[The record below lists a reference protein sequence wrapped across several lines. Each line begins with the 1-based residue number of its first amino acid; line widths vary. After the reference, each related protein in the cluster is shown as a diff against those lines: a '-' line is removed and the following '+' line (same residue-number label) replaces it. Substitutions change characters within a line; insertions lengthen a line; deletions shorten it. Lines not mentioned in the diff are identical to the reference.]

1 VLSAGFGLLFI
12 LLTLVLSI
20 ISFYGVERAF
30 RTKRTNK
37 KQVLGWALLAG
48 SVLSTSQV
56 MAKVNAIFTPEQ
68 LPIEYRRGVD
78 PAISCHG
85 KIISDCLRG
94 ELSSDREL
102 LVLGDSHGNQLNLFF
117 DDLGKELGF
126 KARVITG
133 SSCVTIPGFDYQRIP
148 EWAHAACLNQIEEGQ
163 VHQPN
168 AEKIILVGSWSY
180 HVQSE
185 DFLEAFERYL
195 QVTAAEAK
203 PVIILSQIPR
213 FTQSALRTQR
223 FSTIGFESYLVLDQ
237 KYQTA
242 NRQLAIIAG
251 RYEHVVYLA
260 LDSLPV
266 FAEAPFYG
274 GDLIYRDEHH
284 INEVGA
290 KAYAKYALPYFQQL
304 LHER

>member
-1 VLSAGFGLLFI
+1 M
-12 LLTLVLSI
+12 LSI
-20 ISFYGVERAF
+20 ASYYGVERAF
-30 RTKRTNK
+30 RTKRINK
-37 KQVLGWALLAG
+37 KQALGWALLVAA
-48 SVLSTSQV
+48 VLGTSQA
-56 MAKVNAIFTPEQ
+56 MAKVNAVFTPEQ

-85 KIISDCLRG
+85 KIVSDCFRG
-94 ELSSDREL
+94 ELSSNREL

-148 EWAHAACLNQIEEGQ
+148 EWAHAACINQIEEGQ
-163 VHQPN
+163 SYQSS

-180 HVQSE
+180 HVQSV
-185 DFLEAFERYL
+185 DFLDAFERYL
-195 QVTAAEAK
+195 QATAAEAK

-213 FTQSALRTQR
+213 FTQSALRAQR
-223 FSTIGFESYLVLDQ
+223 FSVIGLESKLVLDQ
-237 KYQTA
+237 RYQAA
-242 NRQLAIIAG
+242 NRQLEIIAG

-260 LDSLPV
+260 LDGLPV

-290 KAYAKYALPYFQQL
+290 RAYAKYALPYFQQL